1 MWLDIVSIAESISYT
16 DDCDA
21 MIWAFD
27 GSARFSMQAVY
38 KTISFRGIQPS
49 FTPSIWNIVVPP
61 RFISFF
67 GFYLITR
74 F

>member
-21 MIWAFD
+21 IIWAFD

-49 FTPSIWNIVVPP
+49 FTPSIRNIVVPP
-61 RFISFF
+61 QVHSYLSLAFI
-67 GFYLITR
+67 
-74 F
+74 